1 MKEQL
6 QQWPAPLFR
15 RWVLTIALGFAF
27 LGIGTA
33 VWLAL
38 NDRVLLMLSIVM
50 FALTLGKAV
59 MMFRS
64 IALRRYEVVE
74 GVCVQISSLPFQKC
88 KKVKLLDADGNER
101 SVLMDKQ
108 TRLRIGGRYRL
119 YFRIGNHTAVSD
131 TWIRSSLAAGNLLG
145 MEDLG
150 DFTDFDEKIE

>member
-1 MKEQL
+1 MREQL
-6 QQWPAPLFR
+6 QQWPASLFR

-50 FALTLGKAV
+50 FVLTLGKAV

-64 IALRRYEVVE
+64 IALGRYETVE

-88 KKVKLLDADGNER
+88 RKVKLLDADGNER
-101 SVLMDKQ
+101 SVLIDKQ
-108 TRLRIGGRYRL
+108 TRLRIGGRYRF
-119 YFRIGNHTAVSD
+119 YFQERRSTAIPDSLM
-131 TWIRSSLAAGNLLG
+131 RSSLASGNLLG
-145 MEDLG
+145 VEDLG
-150 DFTDFDEKIE
+150 DFTDFEEKIE